1 MEGDRSEGHSK
12 IYRAYE
18 GHAQMAR
25 GRQNLRSHHC
35 DGRPMDRTSCLK
47 NWEKGE
53 LQDGEGG
60 RTLFKNANDV
70 TIFGVERQSVDII
83 WRGSAS
89 DSDNVVSC
97 QVYVDKARY
106 RATFD
111 QM

>member
-1 MEGDRSEGHSK
+1 
-12 IYRAYE
+12 
-18 GHAQMAR
+18 
-25 GRQNLRSHHC
+25 
-35 DGRPMDRTSCLK
+35 MDRTSCLK

-83 WRGSAS
+83 RRGSAS

-97 QVYVDKARY
+97 QVYGLLLDFVQQDGVHPTVQQGGLRW
-106 RATFD
+106 R
-111 QM
+111 